1 MDIEYAA
8 YPSAE
13 INTAALDLRP
23 EHRAGLSFQ
32 NNTCQ
37 TKTIRLHQSSN
48 AHSVTD

>member
-1 MDIEYAA
+1 MDIKDPAH
-8 YPSAE
+8 PSAE

-32 NNTCQ
+32 NSTCE

-48 AHSVTD
+48 AHPVTD